1 MNEII
6 TKLDEIE
13 KKAESILTE
22 AAAEKEKMLKQLEF
36 DKREMDGRYTSM
48 RQKQEEEIKQQLL
61 SEAETKITRQRE
73 HYEAA
78 KRRLEE
84 DFAQKKD
91 SLAEEHYK
99 SLMCAWRVAEKKK
112 QRDGMGEEDGRRTVR
127 VQWSC
132 DKDKSDACKTA
143 WCG

>member
-22 AAAEKEKMLKQLEF
+22 AAAKEKMLKQLEF

-91 SLAEEHYK
+91 SLAEKIFE
-99 SLMCAWRVAEKKK
+99 SII
-112 QRDGMGEEDGRRTVR
+112 
-127 VQWSC
+127 SP
-132 DKDKSDACKTA
+132 
-143 WCG
+143 

>member
-84 DFAQKKD
+84 DFG
-91 SLAEEHYK
+91 
-99 SLMCAWRVAEKKK
+99 R
-112 QRDGMGEEDGRRTVR
+112 QRKVSRPDVSRRR
-127 VQWSC
+127 C
-132 DKDKSDACKTA
+132 DCDHLRQRSDCFR
-143 WCG
+143 CDR

>member
-48 RQKQEEEIKQQLL
+48 RQKQEEEIKQQLYPKL
-61 SEAETKITRQRE
+61 RLKLHGRENIMKRQ
-73 HYEAA
+73 
-78 KRRLEE
+78 
-84 DFAQKKD
+84 KD
-91 SLAEEHYK
+91 
-99 SLMCAWRVAEKKK
+99 
-112 QRDGMGEEDGRRTVR
+112 G
-127 VQWSC
+127 
-132 DKDKSDACKTA
+132 
-143 WCG
+143 

>member
-1 MNEII
+1 MYKRQHYPAINWLTSYSEYIPDLTAWYETNVGPTFVQCRNEI
-6 TKLDEIE
+6 LNL
-13 KKAESILTE
+13 LTME
-22 AAAEKEKMLKQLEF
+22 NRLNAVS
-36 DKREMDGRYTSM
+36 YTHLSM

-91 SLAEEHYK
+91 SLAEKIFE
-99 SLMCAWRVAEKKK
+99 SII
-112 QRDGMGEEDGRRTVR
+112 
-127 VQWSC
+127 SP
-132 DKDKSDACKTA
+132 
-143 WCG
+143 

>member
-22 AAAEKEKMLKQLEF
+22 AAAEKEKML
-36 DKREMDGRYTSM
+36 
-48 RQKQEEEIKQQLL
+48 KQQLL

-91 SLAEEHYK
+91 SLAEKIFE
-99 SLMCAWRVAEKKK
+99 SII
-112 QRDGMGEEDGRRTVR
+112 
-127 VQWSC
+127 SP
-132 DKDKSDACKTA
+132 
-143 WCG
+143 

>member
-22 AAAEKEKMLKQLEF
+22 AEKEKMLKQLEF

-91 SLAEEHYK
+91 SLAEKIFE
-99 SLMCAWRVAEKKK
+99 SII
-112 QRDGMGEEDGRRTVR
+112 
-127 VQWSC
+127 SP
-132 DKDKSDACKTA
+132 
-143 WCG
+143 

>member
-1 MNEII
+1 MGYNVSQVVGVM
-6 TKLDEIE
+6 
-13 KKAESILTE
+13 KAYSTCVGEGGFV
-22 AAAEKEKMLKQLEF
+22 AEKEKMLKQLEF

-91 SLAEEHYK
+91 SLAEKIFE
-99 SLMCAWRVAEKKK
+99 SII
-112 QRDGMGEEDGRRTVR
+112 
-127 VQWSC
+127 SP
-132 DKDKSDACKTA
+132 
-143 WCG
+143 

>member
-48 RQKQEEEIKQQLL
+48 RQKEEEIKQQLL

-91 SLAEEHYK
+91 SLAEEIFE
-99 SLMCAWRVAEKKK
+99 SII
-112 QRDGMGEEDGRRTVR
+112 
-127 VQWSC
+127 SP
-132 DKDKSDACKTA
+132 
-143 WCG
+143 

>member
-6 TKLDEIE
+6 TRLDEIE

-36 DKREMDGRYTSM
+36 DKHEMDGQYASM

-61 SEAETKITRQRE
+61 SEAETKIIRQRE
-73 HYEAA
+73 YYEAA
-78 KRRLEE
+78 KRQLEE

-91 SLAEEHYK
+91 TLVEEIFE
-99 SLMCAWRVAEKKK
+99 SII
-112 QRDGMGEEDGRRTVR
+112 
-127 VQWSC
+127 SP
-132 DKDKSDACKTA
+132 
-143 WCG
+143 

>member
-91 SLAEEHYK
+91 SLAEKIFE
-99 SLMCAWRVAEKKK
+99 SKK

>member
-48 RQKQEEEIKQQLL
+48 RQK
-61 SEAETKITRQRE
+61 T
-73 HYEAA
+73 
-78 KRRLEE
+78 
-84 DFAQKKD
+84 
-91 SLAEEHYK
+91 
-99 SLMCAWRVAEKKK
+99 
-112 QRDGMGEEDGRRTVR
+112 GRR
-127 VQWSC
+127 
-132 DKDKSDACKTA
+132 DKTA
-143 WCG
+143 AFIRS

>member
-13 KKAESILTE
+13 KKAESILTRGQ
-22 AAAEKEKMLKQLEF
+22 AAEKEKMLKQLEF

-78 KRRLEE
+78 KRRFRRGFCAEEGFSCGE
-84 DFAQKKD
+84 DF
-91 SLAEEHYK
+91 
-99 SLMCAWRVAEKKK
+99 
-112 QRDGMGEEDGRRTVR
+112 
-127 VQWSC
+127 
-132 DKDKSDACKTA
+132 
-143 WCG
+143 

>member
-48 RQKQEEEIKQQLL
+48 R
-61 SEAETKITRQRE
+61 
-73 HYEAA
+73 
-78 KRRLEE
+78 
-84 DFAQKKD
+84 
-91 SLAEEHYK
+91 
-99 SLMCAWRVAEKKK
+99 KK
-112 QRDGMGEEDGRRTVR
+112 Q
-127 VQWSC
+127 
-132 DKDKSDACKTA
+132 
-143 WCG
+143 

>member
-48 RQKQEEEIKQQLL
+48 RQKQEEEIKQQIL

-91 SLAEEHYK
+91 SLAEEIFE
-99 SLMCAWRVAEKKK
+99 SII
-112 QRDGMGEEDGRRTVR
+112 
-127 VQWSC
+127 SP
-132 DKDKSDACKTA
+132 
-143 WCG
+143 

>member
-22 AAAEKEKMLKQLEF
+22 AAAEKEKMLKQL

-91 SLAEEHYK
+91 SLAEEIFE
-99 SLMCAWRVAEKKK
+99 SII
-112 QRDGMGEEDGRRTVR
+112 
-127 VQWSC
+127 SP
-132 DKDKSDACKTA
+132 
-143 WCG
+143 

>member
-48 RQKQEEEIKQQLL
+48 RQNRK
-61 SEAETKITRQRE
+61 
-73 HYEAA
+73 
-78 KRRLEE
+78 KR
-84 DFAQKKD
+84 
-91 SLAEEHYK
+91 
-99 SLMCAWRVAEKKK
+99 
-112 QRDGMGEEDGRRTVR
+112 
-127 VQWSC
+127 
-132 DKDKSDACKTA
+132 
-143 WCG
+143 

>member
-6 TKLDEIE
+6 TRLDEIE

-36 DKREMDGRYTSM
+36 DKREMDGRYASM
-48 RQKQEEEIKQQLL
+48 RQKQEEEIRQQLL

-73 HYEAA
+73 YYEAA
-78 KRRLEE
+78 KRQLEE

-91 SLAEEHYK
+91 ILAEEIFE
-99 SLMCAWRVAEKKK
+99 SII
-112 QRDGMGEEDGRRTVR
+112 
-127 VQWSC
+127 SP
-132 DKDKSDACKTA
+132 
-143 WCG
+143 

>member
-1 MNEII
+1 MGNVIDSRKDTGVIHEWDHYE
-6 TKLDEIE
+6 TYEIE

-36 DKREMDGRYTSM
+36 DKREMDGRYISM

-78 KRRLEE
+78 K
-84 DFAQKKD
+84 
-91 SLAEEHYK
+91 S
-99 SLMCAWRVAEKKK
+99 
-112 QRDGMGEEDGRRTVR
+112 G
-127 VQWSC
+127 
-132 DKDKSDACKTA
+132 
-143 WCG
+143 